1 MLEFKKTAP
10 LAQIGMMHQLSAPH
24 WAQLEPGFTTLR
36 ECTAGEVISERGQPL
51 DHSLLLVDGIVGR
64 RIKVGRK
71 QGARHHLVAL
81 QVPGDFVDLH
91 AYPLKVLDHDI
102 VAITNVRM
110 AVISHERVKSVIDNQ
125 PEFTRQL
132 WSLTLV
138 DAAIHR
144 HWALRNGTM
153 RALQRVANLFAE
165 LITRMDAG
173 GAAVSGSYVLNLSQP
188 HIGDACGL
196 SGVHIN
202 RVLRTLREA
211 NCCTYVKGEL
221 VVQDRAALNLIA
233 EFDPDYL
240 YLPGS

>member
-1 MLEFKKTAP
+1 MLESQKNTP
-10 LAQIGMMHQLSAPH
+10 LPQIGMMRQLSAPH
-24 WAQLEPGFTTLR
+24 WSQLEPGFTTLR
-36 ECTAGEVISERGQPL
+36 HCAAGEVISERGQPL
-51 DHSLLLVDGIVGR
+51 DHSLLLIDGIVGR
-64 RIKVGRK
+64 RIQVGRK
-71 QGARHHLVAL
+71 HGARHHLVAL

-102 VAITNVRM
+102 IAITDVQM
-110 AVISHERVKSVIDNQ
+110 AAITHDRVKTIIDGD
-125 PEFTRQL
+125 PEFTRQI

-165 LITRMDAG
+165 LIARMDAG
-173 GAAVSGSYVLNLSQP
+173 GAAVDGRYHLNLSQP

-202 RVLRTLREA
+202 RVLRSLREA
-211 NCCTYVKGEL
+211 NCCTYIKGEL
-221 VVQDRAALNLIA
+221 IVQDREALYAVAA
-233 EFDPDYL
+233 FDPDYL
-240 YLPGS
+240 YLPAS